1 MFEVQHDLPFATLR
15 IAINGTTSPVS
26 VDETNK
32 SAPALPN
39 GMRIDGCQI
48 GTLTVELVAGEL
60 VSILLIAEP
69 LADWVASVESGE
81 SLDAFVFT
89 HSSGAVGAVAM
100 RDADWL
106 CQRYRLEQTEG
117 VHSIADAK
125 RFSATYRATAPTLIN
140 IQVAYAWLLKPETAQ
155 EALSPWFAVDNALF
169 S

>member
-1 MFEVQHDLPFATLR
+1 MFEVQQDLPFATLR
-15 IAINGTTSPVS
+15 IAINGTSAPVTLG
-26 VDETNK
+26 ETDK

-48 GTLTVELVAGEL
+48 DTLSAELVAGEQI
-60 VSILLIAEP
+60 SILIVAEP
-69 LADWVASVESGE
+69 LADWAASVESGE

-100 RDADWL
+100 RDADWF
-106 CQRYRLEQTEG
+106 CQHYRLEQTED

-140 IQVAYAWLLKPETAQ
+140 IQVAYAWLMKPVTAQ